1 MPTLRINWDDNKK
14 VDKEFYMYQ
23 NILTKENALFKNLK
37 LNNKNIMEI
46 KALIENI
53 IMKVTFYI
61 LMASL
66 KR

>member
-1 MPTLRINWDDNKK
+1 
-14 VDKEFYMYQ
+14 MYQ
-23 NILTKENALFKNLK
+23 NFLTREIALFKNLK

-46 KALIENI
+46 KALIESI
-53 IMKVTFYI
+53 IVKVTLYT

>member
-23 NILTKENALFKNLK
+23 NFLTREIALFKNLK

-46 KALIENI
+46 KALIESI
-53 IMKVTFYI
+53 IVKVTLYT

>member
-1 MPTLRINWDDNKK
+1 MDDNKK

-23 NILTKENALFKNLK
+23 NFLTREIALFKNLK

-46 KALIENI
+46 KALIESI
-53 IMKVTFYI
+53 IVKVTLYT